1 MPSSD
6 FVSPSSE
13 SFSEVFISRK
23 VILSILAWILG
34 TGFFA
39 LPSCGQN
46 SVFPSSKPLQIVQ
59 AADERYR
66 ALYDS
71 NEGEMTVYYDYLE
84 NNQLAG
90 GVTTL
95 ILPDPADSIFP
106 ETMLQ
111 WSVTTLIDNGPSA
124 NRLDIV
130 FLGDGYT
137 DTELDDYADHV
148 INVLTAFVAEAPL
161 AAYASYF
168 NVHRVDVISNE
179 SGVDEPDYG
188 IYRDTALDMTYNC
201 SGIARLLCVD
211 VSKAFTAAALAPETD
226 QILALANSTRYGGAG
241 YLSTDLATV
250 AGNNGSSVEIALHE
264 FGHSFA
270 NLADEYDSDGTTY
283 TYTGPEPVQPNISI
297 YNSDQQLSL
306 QTKWYRWL
314 DLPEVDAFEGAHH
327 YQYGTYRPTS
337 NSKMR
342 TLGLPF
348 EAVNEEQFVIN
359 IYKTVFPIDDATP
372 SSATPLPAETTF
384 YVMPLQPVDHALDI
398 QWSLD
403 GTAVPGATD
412 TNFTA
417 DWCALSPEI
426 HDVSVTVVDNTDRV
440 RDETARATWMTF
452 TRSWQIEVPLLA
464 DITQDGRVDLAD
476 VLFLQQAWLQ
486 APQIPSAD
494 IAPCPVPDNRIDLL
508 DFALLSLHWLE

>member
-6 FVSPSSE
+6 FVSHSSE
-13 SFSEVFISRK
+13 SFLEVFISRK
-23 VILSILAWILG
+23 VIISILAWIVG
-34 TGFFA
+34 TGFFS
-39 LPSCGQN
+39 LPSRGQN
-46 SVFPSSKPLQIVQ
+46 STFWSNEPLQIGK

-66 ALYDS
+66 ALYES
-71 NEGEMTVYYDYLE
+71 NKGEITVYYDYLE

-90 GVTTL
+90 GITTL
-95 ILPDPADSIFP
+95 ILPEPADSIFP

-111 WSVTTLIDNGPSA
+111 WSVTRLIDNGPSA

-148 INVLTAFVAEAPL
+148 INVLTAFMAEAPL

-179 SGVDEPDYG
+179 SGVDEPDYD
-188 IYRDTALDMTYNC
+188 IYRDTALDMTYDC

-211 VSKAFTAAALAPETD
+211 VSKAFTAASSAPETD
-226 QILALANSTRYGGAG
+226 QILALANSIRYGGAG
-241 YLSTDLATV
+241 YLSSDLATL

-270 NLADEYDSDGTTY
+270 SLADEYDSDGPTY
-283 TYTGPEPVQPNISI
+283 AGPELVQSNISI
-297 YNSDQQLSL
+297 YDSDQQLSL
-306 QTKWYRWL
+306 QRKWYRWL

-327 YQYGTYRPTS
+327 YQYGIYRPTS

-384 YVMPLQPVDHALDI
+384 FVTPLQPVDHALDI
-398 QWSLD
+398 QWSLG

-417 DWCALSPEI
+417 DWCVLSPGI
-426 HDVSVTVVDNTDRV
+426 HEVSVTVVDNTDRV

-452 TRSWQIEVPLLA
+452 TRSWQIEVPFRA
-464 DITQDGRVDLAD
+464 DITEDGRVDLAD
-476 VLFLQQAWLQ
+476 VMVLHQSWLQ
-486 APQIPSAD
+486 TPLFPSAD